1 MKVPIAPP
9 ISGTIAAS
17 GPGVDGFGS
26 DGHAPRV
33 WQQALW
39 GLAAAALVAVMFA
52 VWFFSRNSPD
62 TAQARPDA
70 EVSDGGPKAAAQ
82 SDTPPSPESDGPE
95 EAADASNRVP
105 SPDGKAESPV
115 SAAKPATATLATA
128 ALPPST
134 GLYMLRTDP
143 QRTLLVTKLGGTVE
157 SEGAVAE
164 GLNWLARHQ
173 ARDGHWSHDCLAAQP
188 AGCCEKDH
196 GCSGPGTTCAMAH
209 TGLSLL
215 AFQAGGH
222 YYFNAAKYS
231 ENVKKGLDW
240 VVSHQQPGGA
250 LVDSLNRTG
259 GFNNHYMYEH
269 GMAAFALLEAC
280 AVAQA
285 SGTHPDTRYF
295 QAGKRAVHFIEQQQH
310 TDGGWRYTP
319 QAFQASDTSVSGW
332 QVLALKTARE
342 AKIAVH
348 QGCLDKCE
356 QFFKSCERPDGR
368 TAYQKAGSFNTEA
381 TTGVGM
387 LVHEFLLRKPDS
399 PLVKLAA
406 PYLAG
411 YAERTWGDG
420 QPARPVTVVKGRGLK
435 KRVWR
440 GDIDY
445 YLWYNC
451 TLAMYQAGGDAW
463 ERWNDL
469 VRDRLED
476 LQIHEG
482 CARGSWD
489 PADRWGTAGGGRI
502 YSTALA
508 ALTLEVYYRF
518 AKETRP

>member
-1 MKVPIAPP
+1 M
-9 ISGTIAAS
+9 
-17 GPGVDGFGS
+17 
-26 DGHAPRV
+26 
-33 WQQALW
+33 
-39 GLAAAALVAVMFA
+39 
-52 VWFFSRNSPD
+52 
-62 TAQARPDA
+62 
-70 EVSDGGPKAAAQ
+70 
-82 SDTPPSPESDGPE
+82 
-95 EAADASNRVP
+95 
-105 SPDGKAESPV
+105 
-115 SAAKPATATLATA
+115 
-128 ALPPST
+128 
-134 GLYMLRTDP
+134 
-143 QRTLLVTKLGGTVE
+143 
-157 SEGAVAE
+157 AE

-173 ARDGHWSHDCLAAQP
+173 GRDGHWGHDCLAAQP

-196 GCSGPGTTCAMAH
+196 VCSGPGTACAMAH

-231 ENVKKGLDW
+231 ENVKKGLEW

-285 SGTHPDTRYF
+285 SGTHPDPRYF
-295 QAGKRAVHFIEQQQH
+295 QAGERAVRFIEQQQH
-310 TDGGWRYTP
+310 ADGGWRYTP
-319 QAFQASDTSVSGW
+319 EVFQESDTSVSGW

-342 AKIAVH
+342 AKIAVD
-348 QGCLDKCE
+348 QGCLDRCE
-356 QFFKSCERPDGR
+356 QFFKSCERPNGR
-368 TAYQKAGSFNTEA
+368 TAYQTAGSLNTEA

-387 LVHEFLLRKPDS
+387 LVHEFLLHKPDS

-411 YAERTWGDG
+411 YAERTFVV
-420 QPARPVTVVKGRGLK
+420 QASRLPVTVVKGRGLR

-476 LQIHEG
+476 LQIREG